1 MTALPI
7 LRAMKHVLPLLAC
20 ALLAGAGAY
29 GQSDALGALTS
40 NINIEGLET
49 QYDPATG
56 IATAKGDVHISY
68 EGTDIRAGQADY
80 NANTGDVVARQNVT
94 VVKDGQIFYG
104 ENIIY
109 NIKTQELKANSIR
122 SSLPP
127 IFYEAESF
135 DTNAGTLD
143 VTDFIGTRN
152 PLINSAKFSN
162 VSD

>member
-29 GQSDALGALTS
+29 GQSDVLGALTS

-56 IATAKGDVHISY
+56 IATAKGDVHIKY
-68 EGTDIRAGQADY
+68 EGVEIRSGQADY
-80 NANTGDVVARQNVT
+80 NANTGDVIARQNVT

-104 ENIIY
+104 EN
-109 NIKTQELKANSIR
+109 
-122 SSLPP
+122 
-127 IFYEAESF
+127 
-135 DTNAGTLD
+135 
-143 VTDFIGTRN
+143 
-152 PLINSAKFSN
+152 
-162 VSD
+162 